1 MGERGPPPTPT
12 ALKIARGNP
21 GHRPLNHQE
30 PTPRIGMPQMPP
42 YLTELGQEVYPQF
55 GAMLHGLRVLT
66 EADGW
71 ALGQLSE
78 SYADG
83 VRARRVLETVD
94 RYPVTVGKSGAEYV
108 SRHPAVMDAAEAD
121 KRFAMWCRR
130 FGLDPASRSQ
140 VKVVAPPETG
150 DARRKRFFGDK
161 AG

>member
-1 MGERGPPPTPT
+1 MGERGPPPQPT

-21 GHRPLNHQE
+21 GHRSLNKDE
-30 PTPRIGMPQMPP
+30 PAPRIGMPDMPP

-71 ALGQLSE
+71 ALGQLCE

-83 VRARRVLETVD
+83 VRARRVLETD
-94 RYPVTVGKSGAEYV
+94 GRYIETVGKQGQTYIA
-108 SRHPAVMDAAEAD
+108 RHPAVMDAADAD
-121 KRFAMWCRR
+121 KRFATWCRR

-140 VKVVAPPETG
+140 VKVVKPAETG
-150 DARRKRFFGDK
+150 DERRKRFFGDR